1 MMYFRR
7 CNLLS
12 LCQHGFRSSH
22 SCVTQLLQAMND
34 WSLALESGN
43 SRSVDV
49 IYLDLCAFNCV
60 PQRTCDR
67 KLLSKLQLYG
77 VIGNCYID
85 LIENFLID
93 RKQRVCVR
101 GSSSDWVNVTSGV
114 PQGSVLGPTLFITFV
129 NDIPNVINSI
139 LLMFADDTK
148 LYRTIDSPQ
157 DRNILQHNIDQFCV
171 WGDWSVM
178 SFNLDKCHVMSFGK
192 TCEVYNCITTL

>member
-1 MMYFRR
+1 MAFV
-7 CNLLS
+7 L
-12 LCQHGFRSSH
+12 RSP
-22 SCVTQLLQAMND
+22 VLATQLLQAMND

-77 VIGNCYID
+77 VTGNCYID

-101 GSSSDWVNVTSGV
+101 GSSFRLGQCHQWCASG
-114 PQGSVLGPTLFITFV
+114 QRAGSYI
-129 NDIPNVINSI
+129 I
-139 LLMFADDTK
+139 
-148 LYRTIDSPQ
+148 YY
-157 DRNILQHNIDQFCV
+157 FCQ
-171 WGDWSVM
+171 
-178 SFNLDKCHVMSFGK
+178 
-192 TCEVYNCITTL
+192 